1 MQASGKSNLH
11 GFTRGKDKQ
20 EYKGKDPM
28 QEVYDEK
35 IKELN
40 EKMESMEATYT
51 NQLKNMQNR
60 VVTME
65 RSNSNQ
71 KNFQPKGIWLPKKA
85 PYKDNNLPNKLYK
98 TNVVQEVIPY
108 CIPCDSL
115 HEEAS
120 CYVACQILEQGIPE
134 SGSSEEI
141 SSEIEYINAVGHMYP
156 VSK

>member
-1 MQASGKSNLH
+1 
-11 GFTRGKDKQ
+11 
-20 EYKGKDPM
+20 M
-28 QEVYDEK
+28 QEAYDNN

-40 EKMESMEATYT
+40 EKMEAMEATYT

-71 KNFQPKGIWLPKKA
+71 ENFQPKNHWDLNKY
-85 PYKDNNLPNKLYK
+85 PYKDNNLPNQLDT

-108 CIPCDSL
+108 YRPCDSL

-120 CYVACQILEQGIPE
+120 CNDAR
-134 SGSSEEI
+134 
-141 SSEIEYINAVGHMYP
+141 
-156 VSK
+156 